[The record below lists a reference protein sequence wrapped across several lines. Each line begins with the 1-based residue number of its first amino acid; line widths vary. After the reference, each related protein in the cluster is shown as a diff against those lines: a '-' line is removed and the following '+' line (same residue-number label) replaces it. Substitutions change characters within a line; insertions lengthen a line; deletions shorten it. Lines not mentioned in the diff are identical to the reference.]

1 MTQTQLV
8 PVFNGTISN
17 QAIQLCNARDLH
29 STMQVKRDFS
39 NWIKARIAKFGF
51 IEGED
56 FIRLDSP
63 KLANH
68 KNGGDLRSIEYHL
81 TIDMSKELAMV
92 ENNEQGRIV
101 RRYFIQMEREAK
113 AQQTAQPADQNR
125 LSDKTD
131 RVPLKDAVNL
141 LVAKAKN
148 LNYSEAYTMV
158 HQRFNIE
165 SVEELTAE
173 QLPAVVE
180 YVHRMIGSW
189 EHAPVALPTPA
200 PKIDP
205 SQLTVHRNHVL
216 HMYQTARQLVREI
229 DMLGMAQDDLPKY
242 LLA

>member
-1 MTQTQLV
+1 MNQIQSITPVVSIINQTAITTSIDVARVFEKRHDHIIRTIEQLREDCGV
-8 PVFNGTISN
+8 EYLPN
-17 QAIQLCNARDLH
+17 
-29 STMQVKRDFS
+29 
-39 NWIKARIAKFGF
+39 FG
-51 IEGED
+51 EASYEAEQ
-56 FIRLDSP
+56 P
-63 KLANH
+63 
-68 KNGGDLRSIEYHL
+68 NGGKATYKCYNL
-81 TIDMSKELAMV
+81 TRDGFTLLAMGFTGKKALQFKLGYIGQF
-92 ENNEQGRIV
+92 NA
-101 RRYFIQMEREAK
+101 MESALQQQ
-113 AQQTAQPADQNR
+113 AQSTQNR
-125 LSDKTD
+125 LSDKAD

-165 SVEELTAE
+165 SVDELTAE
-173 QLPAVVE
+173 QLPDVVE

-200 PKIDP
+200 PQIDP

-216 HMYQTARQLVREI
+216 HIYQTARQLVREI

>member
-1 MTQTQLV
+1 MSQIISLSFDST
-8 PVFNGTISN
+8 PVSFNSN
-17 QAIQLCNARDLH
+17 GYLNAT
-29 STMQVKRDFS
+29 S
-39 NWIKARIAKFGF
+39 IAAKFGKRASDYLRSQSTKDY
-51 IEGED
+51 IEAITRKRVMNENQLVTVKKGGNVQESGTW
-56 FIRLDSP
+56 LHN
-63 KLANH
+63 KLAIDFARWLNP
-68 KNGGDLRSIEYHL
+68 DFAVWCDEQIEVILHPPL
-81 TIDMSKELAMV
+81 IA
-92 ENNEQGRIV
+92 
-101 RRYFIQMEREAK
+101 
-113 AQQTAQPADQNR
+113 NR
-125 LSDKTD
+125 LSDKAD

-165 SVEELTAE
+165 SVDELTAE

-189 EHAPVALPTPA
+189 EHAPIALPTAA
-200 PKIDP
+200 PQIDP

-229 DMLGMAQDDLPKY
+229 DMLGMTQEDLPKY